1 MEPRKPKCD
10 EASESQPSPLA
21 TADDLLTIEEVAS
34 LLRVPRSWIYAHT
47 KRKSR
52 LRLPH
57 VKLGK
62 YVRFSKAAIL
72 EFLLKLRREPHA

>member
-1 MEPRKPKCD
+1 MEPKPQSL
-10 EASESQPSPLA
+10 ETQGPSSAPA
-21 TADDLLTIEEVAS
+21 EDLLTIEEVAA

-72 EFLLKLRREPHA
+72 EFIHRLRREPNA